1 MPVQVPVDELHDE
14 NARIVK
20 GWGTVDVFDKAG
32 ERLPMKEFKRIMPII
47 MKRGGLIM
55 NRHTNQPVAKIL
67 NYEFKDKITKEGTKE
82 GVYLTTEAFNDFKSD
97 ADVWKGIK
105 DDEIQGFSF
114 GGRNNKEELDF
125 SQGLTRKVLKD
136 LEGFEF
142 SYVPKGCNQEA
153 TIEEI
158 NYIAKEDTEEGETS
172 NDSGHYHL
180 YKIDSSGDGKTLGT
194 LPREAEDHIHEIKSG
209 VVQVENSHDHR
220 LIRMLVNK
228 EEVQKPFA
236 GFKDFD
242 TCVTA
247 NQDKDNPAAFCGFLK
262 DRVEKIEKEYEE
274 EKSKKTETM
283 TFTANTD
290 DKTLS
295 KSDSTLNSDA
305 KVERSFI
312 NKEIHNSSM
321 SEKDLKKVE
330 EVPQANSEPAQ
341 PEDSAVAMNSKLDQ
355 IISLLSG
362 VQKGEEED
370 KDEKDKD
377 DEKDVE
383 KEGDGEKVKLP
394 ESEGDEVSQ
403 EKPAEGAK
411 GDESAA
417 NFLQKERDEIK
428 AEVKKEIMKELTNKK
443 ADTPRPGAKA
453 NDIQKGEVQKTATNW
468 GEANKMAKD
477 AGLR

>member
-1 MPVQVPVDELHDE
+1 MPVQVPKIEIHDE
-14 NARIVK
+14 SARIVK
-20 GWGTVDVFDKAG
+20 GFGTVDIFDKVG
-32 ERLPMKEFKRIMPII
+32 ERLPIEEFKRIMPII
-47 MKRGGLIM
+47 MKRGGIIM
-55 NRHTNQPVAKIL
+55 NKHTNQPVAKIL
-67 NYEFKDKITKEGTKE
+67 NYDFRMKDTQEGPKE
-82 GVYLTTEAFNDFKSD
+82 GVYLHTEIYKDFKSD
-97 ADVWKGIK
+97 DEVWDSIKKG
-105 DDEIQGFSF
+105 ETEGFSF

-125 SQGLTRKVLKD
+125 SKGLSQKVLKD

-142 SYVPKGCNQEA
+142 SFVPKGCNQEA

-180 YKIDSSGDGKTLGT
+180 YKISSSGDGKTLGT
-194 LPREAEDHIHEIKSG
+194 LPREAEDHVHEIKSG

-228 EEVQKPFA
+228 VEVQKPFA

-242 TCVTA
+242 ACVA
-247 NQDKDNPAAFCGFLK
+247 ENQDKDNPAAFCGFLK

-274 EKSKKTETM
+274 KNKKSEKEENS
-283 TFTANTD
+283 D

-295 KSDSTLNSDA
+295 KSDSTLNTDA

-312 NKEIHNSSM
+312 NKEIHNSNM
-321 SEKDLKKVE
+321 PEKDLKKVE
-330 EVPQANSEPAQ
+330 EVPQANSEPVQ
-341 PEDSAVAMNSKLDQ
+341 PEDPAVAMNSKLDQ

-362 VQKGEEED
+362 VQKAEED
-370 KDEKDKD
+370 KDEKDKKD
-377 DEKDVE
+377 DEKDKDVE

-403 EKPAEGAK
+403 DKPTEGAK

-417 NFLQKERDEIK
+417 NFLQKQRDEIK
-428 AEVKKEIMKELTNKK
+428 AEVKKEIMKELTNNK
-443 ADTPRPGAKA
+443 ADTPRPGAKANA

-468 GEANKMAKD
+468 GEANKMARD
-477 AGLR
+477 AGLK